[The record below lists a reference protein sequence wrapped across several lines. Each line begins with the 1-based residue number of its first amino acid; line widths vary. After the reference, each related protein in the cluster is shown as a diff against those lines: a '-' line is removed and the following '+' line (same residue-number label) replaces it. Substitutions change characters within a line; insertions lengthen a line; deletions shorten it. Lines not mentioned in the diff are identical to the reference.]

1 MNDIQVFL
9 ATYAHPIIWLAVA
22 LVMLIAEAA
31 TVQMVSIWFCL
42 GAVAAAIAAILGGNV
57 PVQVVV
63 FVVVSGLTLA
73 FTRKFV
79 KKVLRVK
86 KTPTN
91 ADSVIG
97 AIGQVTEPIDDEA
110 GTGRIKVEAIGV
122 GGVPFDAE
130 LGFGRCV
137 EAGMDWSART
147 TDGSKL
153 PEGVKVKVK
162 AIAGVKLMVSPIR
175 EKED

>member
-1 MNDIQVFL
+1 MNGIQVFL
-9 ATYAHPIIWLAVA
+9 AAYAQPLIWLAVA
-22 LVMLIAEAA
+22 LVMLIIEAA

-42 GAVAAAIAAILGGNV
+42 GAAIAAILGGSI
-57 PVQVVV
+57 PVQIIV
-63 FVVVSGLTLA
+63 FVVISGVTLA

-97 AIGQVTEPIDDEA
+97 AIGQVVEPIDDEA
-110 GTGRIKVEAIGV
+110 GTGRIKVE
-122 GGVPFDAE
+122 
-130 LGFGRCV
+130 
-137 EAGMDWSART
+137 GMDWSART

>member
-1 MNDIQVFL
+1 M
-9 ATYAHPIIWLAVA
+9 
-22 LVMLIAEAA
+22 
-31 TVQMVSIWFCL
+31 
-42 GAVAAAIAAILGGNV
+42 
-57 PVQVVV
+57 
-63 FVVVSGLTLA
+63 
-73 FTRKFV
+73 
-79 KKVLRVK
+79 K

-110 GTGRIKVEAIGV
+110 GTGRIKVE
-122 GGVPFDAE
+122 
-130 LGFGRCV
+130 
-137 EAGMDWSART
+137 GMDWSART

>member
-9 ATYAHPIIWLAVA
+9 ATYAQPIIWLAVA

-31 TVQMVSIWFCL
+31 TVQMVSIWFC
-42 GAVAAAIAAILGGNV
+42 

-110 GTGRIKVEAIGV
+110 GTGRIKVE
-122 GGVPFDAE
+122 
-130 LGFGRCV
+130 
-137 EAGMDWSART
+137 GMDWSART

>member
-1 MNDIQVFL
+1 MNGIQVFL
-9 ATYAHPIIWLAVA
+9 AAYAQPLIWLAVA
-22 LVMLIAEAA
+22 LVMLILEAA

-42 GAVAAAIAAILGGNV
+42 GAVAAAIAAILGASI
-57 PVQVVV
+57 PVQIVV
-63 FVVVSGLTLA
+63 FVVISGVTLA

-97 AIGQVTEPIDDEA
+97 AIGQVVEPIDDEA
-110 GTGRIKVEAIGV
+110 GTGRIKVE
-122 GGVPFDAE
+122 
-130 LGFGRCV
+130 
-137 EAGMDWSART
+137 GMDWSART

>member
-1 MNDIQVFL
+1 MNGIQVFL
-9 ATYAHPIIWLAVA
+9 AAYAQPLIWLAVA
-22 LVMLIAEAA
+22 LVMLIIEAA

-42 GAVAAAIAAILGGNV
+42 GAAILGGSI
-57 PVQVVV
+57 PVQIVV
-63 FVVVSGLTLA
+63 FVVISGVTLA

-97 AIGQVTEPIDDEA
+97 AIGQVVEPIDDEA
-110 GTGRIKVEAIGV
+110 GTGRIKVE
-122 GGVPFDAE
+122 
-130 LGFGRCV
+130 
-137 EAGMDWSART
+137 GMDWSART

>member
-9 ATYAHPIIWLAVA
+9 ATYAQPIIWLAVA

-79 KKVLRVK
+79 
-86 KTPTN
+86 
-91 ADSVIG
+91 
-97 AIGQVTEPIDDEA
+97 DEA
-110 GTGRIKVEAIGV
+110 GTGRIKVE
-122 GGVPFDAE
+122 
-130 LGFGRCV
+130 
-137 EAGMDWSART
+137 GMDWSART

>member
-1 MNDIQVFL
+1 MNGIQVFL
-9 ATYAHPIIWLAVA
+9 AAYAQPLIWLAVA
-22 LVMLIAEAA
+22 LVMLIIEAA

-42 GAVAAAIAAILGGNV
+42 GAVAAAIAAIMGGSI
-57 PVQVVV
+57 PVQIVV
-63 FVVVSGLTLA
+63 FVVISGVTLA

-97 AIGQVTEPIDDEA
+97 AIGQVVEPIDDEA
-110 GTGRIKVEAIGV
+110 GTGRIKVE
-122 GGVPFDAE
+122 
-130 LGFGRCV
+130 
-137 EAGMDWSART
+137 GMDWSART

>member
-9 ATYAHPIIWLAVA
+9 ATYAQPIIWLAVA

-97 AIGQVTEPIDDEA
+97 AIGQVE
-110 GTGRIKVEAIGV
+110 
-122 GGVPFDAE
+122 
-130 LGFGRCV
+130 
-137 EAGMDWSART
+137 GMDWSART

>member
-9 ATYAHPIIWLAVA
+9 ATYAQPIIWLAVA
-22 LVMLIAEAA
+22 LAMLIAEAA

-42 GAVAAAIAAILGGNV
+42 GAVAAAITAILGGNV

-97 AIGQVTEPIDDEA
+97 AVGQVTEPIDDEA
-110 GTGRIKVEAIGV
+110 GTGRIKVE
-122 GGVPFDAE
+122 
-130 LGFGRCV
+130 
-137 EAGMDWSART
+137 GMDWSART